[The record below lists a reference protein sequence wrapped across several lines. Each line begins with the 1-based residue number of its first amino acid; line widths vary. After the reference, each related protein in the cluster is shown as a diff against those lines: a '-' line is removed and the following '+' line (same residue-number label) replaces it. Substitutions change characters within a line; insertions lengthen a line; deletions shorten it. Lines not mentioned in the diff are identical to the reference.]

1 MKFKGIEVTGNFE
14 VREGFFCFE
23 IWQNGK
29 RIYIERTDGD
39 NYWGKYKYDENGNCN
54 YYEDRDG
61 YLWKKEFDDKGCV
74 IYYEK
79 SNGKIVDHRPKN
91 KPKTKMVFRLWKF
104 LEDQNLTSRAQAV
117 NILHGWVQECEGRT
131 REEIG
136 KSGFYVDDSWFVE
149 ENNNVNSK

>member
-39 NYWGKYKYDENGNCN
+39 NYWVKYKYDENGNCN

-61 YLWKKEFDDKGCV
+61 YWWKKEFDEKGCV
-74 IYYEK
+74 IYYEN
-79 SNGKIVDHRPKN
+79 SNGKIVDNR
-91 KPKTKMVFRLWKF
+91 PKTKTKKVFRLWKY
-104 LEDQNLTSRAQAV
+104 LEDADVSSRAQAV
-117 NILHGWVQECEGRT
+117 NVLHGWPQYCEGKT
-131 REEIG
+131 EKELTGYFI
-136 KSGFYVDDSWFVE
+136 SPDWLVE
-149 ENNNVNSK
+149 EE